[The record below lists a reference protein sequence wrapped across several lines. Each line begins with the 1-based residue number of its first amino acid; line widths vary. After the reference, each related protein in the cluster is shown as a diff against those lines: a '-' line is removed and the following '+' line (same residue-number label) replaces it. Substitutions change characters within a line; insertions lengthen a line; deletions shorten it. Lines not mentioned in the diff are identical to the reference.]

1 VVVTSQTLLLNN
13 VFPVF
18 QPRVVCVLRLLMGD
32 VQSKWQ
38 CFVLYVELRAAQ
50 FQALRAVCIAKLIGS
65 HLLFSSA
72 ELSTTQ
78 RYCDAKRRKVRRKMQ
93 IEIIL
98 WCVLKLLAIPHFA

>member
-1 VVVTSQTLLLNN
+1 MVVTSQTLLLNNN

-18 QPRVVCVLRLLMGD
+18 QPRVVCVLRLLMAD

-72 ELSTTQ
+72 ELSTT
-78 RYCDAKRRKVRRKMQ
+78 
-93 IEIIL
+93 L
-98 WCVLKLLAIPHFA
+98 